1 MNQIESESSSLIN
14 LRHELL
20 TLLNAIIGYSEL
32 LVEECKGQ
40 GFVKFIPDIQKI
52 IFTSRDL
59 LEMVKEAIDPA
70 RIEVKNPD
78 QMIKLNDAE
87 LDFQLRTSLNAILGY
102 SELVIENAEDE
113 ECFDLILDLQKIHA
127 AAKLFLAQVGKFQI
141 IQLEMD
147 EADLDHG
154 LLTASPTAQILGTT
168 AQVDETDSA
177 AARIVGGDILVVD
190 DNPMNRDTLTRYLER
205 LGHAVMMA
213 ENGQEALEM
222 LERHHFDLVLLDIMM
237 PMMNGYQVLQRLKG
251 DAVWRDI
258 PVIMISAL
266 DETDSVVRCIEM
278 GAEDYL
284 PKPFDAVLLRARICA
299 SLDKKRLRDQE
310 VEYLKNVAKITSA
323 AVAVEA
329 GEFAPESLADVARRM
344 DGLGQLARVFQSM
357 AREIYAR
364 ELQLRQ
370 QVQQL
375 RIELDEAC
383 QARKVTE
390 ITESEYFQRLQ
401 SKAQELRQMIDGS

>member
-1 MNQIESESSSLIN
+1 M
-14 LRHELL
+14 
-20 TLLNAIIGYSEL
+20 
-32 LVEECKGQ
+32 
-40 GFVKFIPDIQKI
+40 
-52 IFTSRDL
+52 
-59 LEMVKEAIDPA
+59 
-70 RIEVKNPD
+70 
-78 QMIKLNDAE
+78 
-87 LDFQLRTSLNAILGY
+87 
-102 SELVIENAEDE
+102 
-113 ECFDLILDLQKIHA
+113 
-127 AAKLFLAQVGKFQI
+127 
-141 IQLEMD
+141 
-147 EADLDHG
+147 
-154 LLTASPTAQILGTT
+154 
-168 AQVDETDSA
+168 DETDSA